1 MQACVPLA
9 YVPIYVQL
17 GHVHHDVQL
26 VSLPELDVSLRVSIQ
41 VLRHEEHELQRRQL
55 LFSSQM
61 AS

>member
-1 MQACVPLA
+1 VQTCVPLA

-17 GHVHHDVQL
+17 GHVYHGVQL

-41 VLRHEEHELQRRQL
+41 VLRHEEHELQGLQL
-55 LFSSQM
+55 LFSSRM